1 METKIAVITGPTSGI
16 GKVTALA
23 LARKGYHLVLLARS
37 EEKAERLKEEIR
49 LERKGES
56 ETRIDFFKT
65 DLSDL
70 HSVKEAVIFLRE
82 HFQKI
87 DLLINNAGLIIDEKA
102 FSVNNIELTFANNHL
117 GHFLLTTELIP
128 LLKAAGNARIV
139 HVSSEAHR
147 FARFK
152 MDELVNPSRYIHFIV
167 YANSKLAN
175 VLFSN
180 ELSERYAQSG
190 ITSNSLHPGTISSG
204 FGGASKG
211 LVKWFVNLGKPF
223 FKNVEQGAL
232 TSIFLAASPDVDGK
246 TGGYYE
252 NQKKVAP
259 SKAAQSKENAQK
271 LWDLSE
277 SLVREFRV

>member
-1 METKIAVITGPTSGI
+1 MNSKIAVITGPTSGI

-23 LARKGYHLVLLARS
+23 LAQQGYHLVLLARS
-37 EEKAERLKEEIR
+37 QEKAEELAKSIGG
-49 LERKGES
+49 ERS
-56 ETRIDFFKT
+56 TDFFIT
-65 DLSDL
+65 DLSSL
-70 HSVKEAVIFLRE
+70 NSVRDAVRYLRNSY
-82 HFQKI
+82 QKI
-87 DLLINNAGLIIDEKA
+87 DLLVNNAGLIIDDRA
-102 FSVNNIELTFANNHL
+102 FSADSIELTFANNHL
-117 GHFLLTTELIP
+117 GHFLLTTELIE
-128 LLKAAGNARIV
+128 LLKASGNARVV

-147 FARFK
+147 FANFK
-152 MDELVNPSRYIHFIV
+152 IDELVNPPRYTHFIV
-167 YANSKLAN
+167 YANTKLAN

-180 ELSERYAQSG
+180 ELSERYSSQG

-232 TSIFLAASPDVDGK
+232 TSIFLATSPDVEGK

-252 NQKKVAP
+252 NQKMVSP
-259 SKAAQSKENAQK
+259 SRAAQSKENALK

-277 SLVREFRV
+277 SLVRGFRS